1 MDPAAKTI
9 LKYLQLF
16 LQHSVP
22 VRCGVKGGVDGRGS
36 CGHITLAVLF
46 YCFYSRFGILLVEDG
61 YGDRDVTLQIN
72 RAFYYATKQV
82 NGMEAYDWLMEVG
95 VAKLVHTPLLN

>member
-1 MDPAAKTI
+1 MGGALVGTS
-9 LKYLQLF
+9 LF
-16 LQHSVP
+16 
-22 VRCGVKGGVDGRGS
+22 
-36 CGHITLAVLF
+36 TVLF

-95 VAKLVHTPLLN
+95 VAKQGHTYAHFCLFNIF

>member
-1 MDPAAKTI
+1 M
-9 LKYLQLF
+9 
-16 LQHSVP
+16 
-22 VRCGVKGGVDGRGS
+22 GGARVGTS
-36 CGHITLAVLF
+36 HFTVLF

-72 RAFYYATKQV
+72 RAFYYAAKQV

-95 VAKLVHTPLLN
+95 VAKQGHTYVHFCLFNIF

>member
-1 MDPAAKTI
+1 M
-9 LKYLQLF
+9 
-16 LQHSVP
+16 
-22 VRCGVKGGVDGRGS
+22 GGALVGTS
-36 CGHITLAVLF
+36 HFTVLL

-61 YGDRDVTLQIN
+61 YGNRDVTLQIN

-95 VAKLVHTPLLN
+95 VAKLVHTYTSA